1 MFSIRVLYTPGMK
14 GGQFVREA
22 RRRAGLTQDQ
32 LAARVGLS
40 QPTIARIESGK
51 ISPSFERLTSLVR
64 AAGFDLVVHVVPL
77 DDDNFVLAQQNV
89 QRSPEQR
96 LQAVLSTLEF
106 AEAGRQAMK
115 EARG

>member
-1 MFSIRVLYTPGMK
+1 MK

-40 QPTIARIESGK
+40 QPTIARIESGRH
-51 ISPSFERLTSLVR
+51 SPSFERLTSLVR
-64 AAGFDLVVHVVPL
+64 AAGFDLVVNVVPL
-77 DDDNFVLAQQNV
+77 DDDNFVLAQQNAR
-89 QRSPEQR
+89 RSPDER
-96 LQAVLSTLEF
+96 LQAILSTLEF
-106 AEAGRQAMK
+106 AEAGRRAMK